1 MNWPHKINNKNT
13 HGKNMQTIYLSFAAH
28 LLSLYFCAYFK
39 NTFFL
44 LILPI
49 HVLTALCIFQT
60 TARLWHNLLL
70 YKTACRAIASN
81 ASPTTFQ
88 NQNKLDV
95 HIWEYLIYLQVP
107 YKFSLKGKCELPGIW
122 KRLENGGRLSVFVF
136 QI

>member
-1 MNWPHKINNKNT
+1 MNWLHKINNKNT
-13 HGKNMQTIYLSFAAH
+13 HSKNMQTIYFSFPAY
-28 LLSLYFCAYFK
+28 LLSLYFCAYCK

-70 YKTACRAIASN
+70 YKIVSRALATN

-88 NQNKLDV
+88 DQNELDA
-95 HIWEYLIYLQVP
+95 HIWEYFIHLQVS
-107 YKFSLKGKCELPGIW
+107 YKFSLKGKYELPGIW
-122 KRLENGGRLSVFVF
+122 KILENGDRLSVFVF